1 MGEIE
6 FHHSITIE
14 VVKGGFLLHY
24 PQKATNEVGSPYYNQ
39 MREIFTSSRKM
50 NQRIK
55 EVLDAVST
63 TPVESE

>member
-6 FHHSITIE
+6 FHHSLTIE

-24 PQKATNEVGSPYYNQ
+24 PVKADNGTYYNQ
-39 MREIFTSSRKM
+39 VREIFTSSRKM

-55 EVLDAVST
+55 EVLEAVST
-63 TPVESE
+63 TPVEGE